1 MACRVKIDF
10 GNGIGTKKP
19 SGQITTLYK
28 KEDLLGKQVIAVV
41 DFPKKQITNFMDE
54 CLILVA
60 IEGKEVALLRPDS
73 AVPNGLIIS

>member
-10 GNGIGTKKP
+10 GNGIGIKK
-19 SGQITTLYK
+19 SSDQITTLYK

-54 CLILVA
+54 CLILGA
-60 IEGKEVALLRPDS
+60 IEGKEVVLLRPDS